1 MQEAGDKRQEARSK
15 GQEARSKGQEAG
27 SKGQEAG
34 GKKEDDP
41 ASCTL
46 HPSPCILHPLR
57 VAVIGLGLMGAS
69 LAGALRGKCARVIG
83 VARRA
88 EVVETA
94 LARGFVDEGTAD
106 LLAGVRDADVVVLST
121 PVRVIVQQLAE
132 IAPHLRPGCVVMDMG
147 STKAEIVA
155 AMDRLLPDHVQP
167 LGAHPMC
174 GKETSGI
181 DVAEITLYQE
191 RTFILTP
198 SPRTTP
204 ETLALGVALA
214 EAVGAKPL
222 VLDADRQDYIVG
234 TVSHLPYLLACALV
248 ATADATTS
256 KDPAAWKIVA
266 GGFRDTSRVAGSDV
280 TMMLDI
286 LMTNRDHVLA
296 AVAECE
302 TQLRRLSD
310 LVAVG
315 DEDALRDALTTIRN
329 TRKEMFP

>member
-1 MQEAGDKRQEARSK
+1 MVRSHSNRPGLPPCSNRSSRLRKLLGERFEMQNEN
-15 GQEARSKGQEAG
+15 
-27 SKGQEAG
+27 
-34 GKKEDDP
+34 P
-41 ASCTL
+41 VSCTL
-46 HPSPCILHPLR
+46 HPESCILRPLS
-57 VAVIGLGLMGAS
+57 VAVVGLGLMGAS
-69 LAGALRGKCARVIG
+69 LAGALQGQCARVIG

-88 EVVETA
+88 DVIRTA
-94 LARGFVDEGTAD
+94 LARGFVDEGTTD

-132 IAPHLRPGCVVMDMG
+132 IAPHLRPGCVVMDLG
-147 STKAEIVA
+147 STKKEIVA
-155 AMDRLLPDHVQP
+155 AMDRLLPDHIQP

-181 DVAEITLYQE
+181 EVAETTLYQD

-198 SPRTTP
+198 LARTLP
-204 ETLALGVALA
+204 ETVALGVALA
-214 EAVGAKPL
+214 EAVGAEPL
-222 VLDADRQDYIVG
+222 VLDADRQDYLVG

-256 KDPAAWKIVA
+256 KDPAVWKIVA

-286 LMTNRDHVLA
+286 LMTNREYVLA
-296 AVAECE
+296 AVRECE
-302 TQLRRLSD
+302 IQLRRLSD

-315 DEDALRDALTTIRN
+315 DEDALRDALAAIRD